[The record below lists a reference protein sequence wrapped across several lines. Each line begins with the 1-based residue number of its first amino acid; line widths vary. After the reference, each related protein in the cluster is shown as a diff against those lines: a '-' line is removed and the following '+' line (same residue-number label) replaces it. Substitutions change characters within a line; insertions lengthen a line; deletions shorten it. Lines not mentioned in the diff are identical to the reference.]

1 MDWSKY
7 SSLKSSKLASL
18 GKEKQVVRE
27 AVSEV
32 KDSDGKVVRKAEAKQ
47 EREYIALSQ
56 KRWNAE
62 SGDAMDDSKSEYS
75 LSQLESEKARYD
87 ADMARAKAQSDGIAA
102 AIADDAT
109 LTISVNDN
117 SIILI
122 SENTAGKSALFHGG
136 YAAGTVK
143 ISDPSS
149 IYDNA
154 DTDAKV
160 CVYKSNNTKNITIKN
175 SLGVSRDFKILYIGV

>member
-18 GKEKQVVRE
+18 GKEKQVTKE

-32 KDSDGKVVRKAEAKQ
+32 KDSDGKVVRPASAKE
-47 EREYIALSQ
+47 EREYVALSQ

-87 ADMARAKAQSDGIAA
+87 ADMARAKAQSDGLAL
-102 AIADDAT
+102 AIAD
-109 LTISVNDN
+109 
-117 SIILI
+117 
-122 SENTAGKSALFHGG
+122 
-136 YAAGTVK
+136 
-143 ISDPSS
+143 
-149 IYDNA
+149 
-154 DTDAKV
+154 
-160 CVYKSNNTKNITIKN
+160 
-175 SLGVSRDFKILYIGV
+175 FKKL

>member
-18 GKEKQVVRE
+18 GKEKQVMKE
-27 AVSEV
+27 AISEV
-32 KDSDGKVVRKAEAKQ
+32 KDSDGKVVRKAEAKE

-87 ADMARAKAQSDGIAA
+87 ADMARAKAQSDGLAL
-102 AIADDAT
+102 AIAD
-109 LTISVNDN
+109 
-117 SIILI
+117 
-122 SENTAGKSALFHGG
+122 
-136 YAAGTVK
+136 
-143 ISDPSS
+143 
-149 IYDNA
+149 
-154 DTDAKV
+154 
-160 CVYKSNNTKNITIKN
+160 
-175 SLGVSRDFKILYIGV
+175 FKKL

>member
-18 GKEKQVVRE
+18 GKEKQVIKE

-62 SGDAMDDSKSEYS
+62 SGDAMDDDKREWS

-87 ADMARAKAQSDGIAA
+87 ADIARAKAQSDGLAL
-102 AIADDAT
+102 AIAD
-109 LTISVNDN
+109 
-117 SIILI
+117 
-122 SENTAGKSALFHGG
+122 
-136 YAAGTVK
+136 
-143 ISDPSS
+143 
-149 IYDNA
+149 
-154 DTDAKV
+154 
-160 CVYKSNNTKNITIKN
+160 
-175 SLGVSRDFKILYIGV
+175 FKKL

>member
-7 SSLKSSKLASL
+7 SSLKSSKLASF
-18 GKEKQVVRE
+18 GKEKQVIKE

-47 EREYIALSQ
+47 EREYVALSQ

-102 AIADDAT
+102 AIAD
-109 LTISVNDN
+109 
-117 SIILI
+117 
-122 SENTAGKSALFHGG
+122 
-136 YAAGTVK
+136 
-143 ISDPSS
+143 
-149 IYDNA
+149 
-154 DTDAKV
+154 
-160 CVYKSNNTKNITIKN
+160 
-175 SLGVSRDFKILYIGV
+175 FKKL

>member
-18 GKEKQVVRE
+18 GKEKQVMKE

-32 KDSDGKVVRKAEAKQ
+32 KDDKGKVVRAAQAKE
-47 EREYIALSQ
+47 EREYVALSQ

-87 ADMARAKAQSDGIAA
+87 ADMARAKAQSDGLAL
-102 AIADDAT
+102 AIAD
-109 LTISVNDN
+109 
-117 SIILI
+117 
-122 SENTAGKSALFHGG
+122 
-136 YAAGTVK
+136 
-143 ISDPSS
+143 
-149 IYDNA
+149 
-154 DTDAKV
+154 
-160 CVYKSNNTKNITIKN
+160 
-175 SLGVSRDFKILYIGV
+175 FKKL

>member
-18 GKEKQVVRE
+18 GKEKQVMKE

-32 KDSDGKVVRKAEAKQ
+32 KDDKGQVVRAAQAKE
-47 EREYIALSQ
+47 EREYVALSQ

-87 ADMARAKAQSDGIAA
+87 ADMARAKAQSDGLAL
-102 AIADDAT
+102 AIAD
-109 LTISVNDN
+109 
-117 SIILI
+117 
-122 SENTAGKSALFHGG
+122 
-136 YAAGTVK
+136 
-143 ISDPSS
+143 
-149 IYDNA
+149 
-154 DTDAKV
+154 
-160 CVYKSNNTKNITIKN
+160 
-175 SLGVSRDFKILYIGV
+175 FKKL